1 MLDFNTYTLI
11 FAMGGLVIL
20 GAVVVHYHNCSNLIR
35 RKRREFQ
42 SLANLLEQ
50 KLNELEREIV
60 DLQMEIDGIDKQIK
74 SML

>member
-1 MLDFNTYTLI
+1 MLDFDTYTLI
-11 FAMGGLVIL
+11 FIMGGLVIL
-20 GAVVVHYHNCSNLIR
+20 GAVVVHYQNCNNLIR

-42 SLANLLEQ
+42 SLANLLEK

-74 SML
+74 SMQ